1 MILPQPLKTLL
12 SYVYICKNFI
22 SSYITLPYLTIHYL
36 FLSYLTL
43 TLYLSY
49 PILPYLALSCL
60 TLSYLVLPY
69 YRALPCFIFSYLSLH
84 DHPQSQHWH
93 AEVTRR
99 DLGHGIIIVLLL
111 FHDSKRNLPQMSV
124 LKFGDLPLLLLLC
137 GSTSVVIQ

>member
-60 TLSYLVLPY
+60 TYLTLSYRTIVPY
-69 YRALPCFIFSYLSLH
+69 LALSFLTFPCMIILRVSTGMLRSLEGTLAMA
-84 DHPQSQHWH
+84 S
-93 AEVTRR
+93 
-99 DLGHGIIIVLLL
+99 LL
-111 FHDSKRNLPQMSV
+111 FCSSSMIPKEICYR
-124 LKFGDLPLLLLLC
+124 C
-137 GSTSVVIQ
+137 RC